1 MRDERDGYQA
11 YLLRLWRV
19 RCQGQWQWRA
29 SIDSPN
35 TGERR
40 SFADLSALAAF
51 LDETTRRDT
60 PGVGV
65 GSPDASP
72 GSAPLEEKEKQ
83 DV

>member
-19 RCQGQWQWRA
+19 RYQGRWQWRA

-40 SFADLSALAAF
+40 SFADLAAF
-51 LDETTRRDT
+51 VTFLKDKTRQET
-60 PGVGV
+60 PPSGVGR
-65 GSPDASP
+65 
-72 GSAPLEEKEKQ
+72 Q
-83 DV
+83 DVDGDPVPFVEEERHDV